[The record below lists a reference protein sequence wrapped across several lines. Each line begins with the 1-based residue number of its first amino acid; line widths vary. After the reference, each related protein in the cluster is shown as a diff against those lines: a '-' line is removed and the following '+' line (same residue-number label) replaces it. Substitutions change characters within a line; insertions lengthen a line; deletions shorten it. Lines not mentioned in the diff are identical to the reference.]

1 MLREVPGEMT
11 IQSANRFGGGAT
23 PDLRS
28 SRGRR
33 GTGILCL
40 VIGLLASALPAWAAE
55 IVEVRVGRHPGF
67 TRVVFEL
74 DRAAGYRI
82 ERSDPSQE
90 RAGLVVSLEAR
101 SAARKI
107 DSGKALI
114 EQVVVEPMGARSVAR
129 VRLAK
134 DGLRLKEMIL
144 TNPPRIV
151 LDVLSDTPPAPVVA
165 KAKPTASKA
174 TPAVAES
181 KPAPAPAPRPK
192 QASDQARTPAQQTA
206 SATPSRADRAVTS
219 TSKSGQQTAA
229 APTGRTEPAR
239 RAGSTPNDAASKA
252 LAEATALA
260 AETAAGPLD
269 SADELFGDDPQDE
282 LDEPSSALGAAE
294 ALARMGEPQ
303 EQGARKAP
311 VQKVARPQPAP
322 TPIEKPGA
330 QATPRP
336 MVAKSKSSDEGGGWL
351 TWAFVAVGAIVLVV
365 GGLFVARRRS
375 AASEGY
381 EDASED
387 SDGYVDDDD
396 MAIAPAG
403 ENPFGGLA
411 GGASGDREAG
421 DMLGGPSEVTVP
433 PMAADDD
440 DTTIVSA
447 LAGEPDEEKESES
460 VVFDDSAEGETVMD
474 DMEVISRDQ
483 VNESLGGAMPPSMGG
498 VPEEFQQM
506 MAEMSRRMEALE
518 SRCDELVDAR
528 DRLERQVA
536 AQTEEL
542 RVQRAAIARTQRAV
556 RNLGRPEG
564 EEPEATEPAL
574 RDPNQPTS

>member
-1 MLREVPGEMT
+1 MT
-11 IQSANRFGGGAT
+11 KQSANRFGGGRR

-33 GTGILCL
+33 GIGILCL
-40 VIGLLASALPAWAAE
+40 VVGLLASAVPAWAAE

-82 ERSDPSQE
+82 ERSDPSKE
-90 RAGLVVSLEAR
+90 RAGLVVSLEA
-101 SAARKI
+101 SSIPRKI

-114 EQVVVEPMGARSVAR
+114 EQVSVEPMGARSIAR

-165 KAKPTASKA
+165 KASPTVAKPKPTVAPTVAKSK
-174 TPAVAES
+174 PVVVES
-181 KPAPAPAPRPK
+181 QPAPAPDAAPSRE
-192 QASDQARTPAQQTA
+192 QA
-206 SATPSRADRAVTS
+206 ATPDRKPV
-219 TSKSGQQTAA
+219 QQTAA
-229 APTGRTEPAR
+229 APIGRTEPTR
-239 RAGSTPNDAASKA
+239 RAEAPRDNAAATA
-252 LAEATALA
+252 LAEAKALA
-260 AETAAGPLD
+260 VDQAAELGD
-269 SADELFGDDPQDE
+269 NVEDLFGDDPQRE
-282 LDEPSSALGAAE
+282 LDEPASALGAAE
-294 ALARMGEPQ
+294 ELARMRASQ
-303 EQGARKAP
+303 DGAGRTSP
-311 VQKVARPQPAP
+311 VQKAAKPQPAP
-322 TPIEKPGA
+322 QPIEKPGA
-330 QATPRP
+330 KPTPRP

-351 TWAFVAVGAIVLVV
+351 TWALAGAGAIVLVV

-375 AASEGY
+375 ASAEGY
-381 EDASED
+381 DDSSED
-387 SDGYVDDDD
+387 SGYVDDDD
-396 MAIAPAG
+396 MAIAPID

-411 GGASGDREAG
+411 GSASGKG
-421 DMLGGPSEVTVP
+421 DSSKMSGGPSEVTVP
-433 PMAADDD
+433 PMMTGDG
-440 DTTIVSA
+440 DTTIVSVA
-447 LAGEPDEEKESES
+447 DEEKESES

-483 VNESLGGAMPPSMGG
+483 VNESLGGGMPGAMGG
-498 VPEEFQQM
+498 IPEEFQQM

>member
-1 MLREVPGEMT
+1 MT
-11 IQSANRFGGGAT
+11 KQSANRFGGGRR

-33 GTGILCL
+33 GIGILCL
-40 VIGLLASALPAWAAE
+40 VVGLLASAVPAWAAE

-82 ERSDPSQE
+82 ERSDPSKE
-90 RAGLVVSLEAR
+90 RAGLVVSLEA
-101 SAARKI
+101 SSIPRKI

-114 EQVVVEPMGARSVAR
+114 EQVSVEPMGARSVAR

-151 LDVLSDTPPAPVVA
+151 LDVLSDTPPEPVVA
-165 KAKPTASKA
+165 KATPTVAKPK
-174 TPAVAES
+174 AVAKPEPVVAET
-181 KPAPAPAPRPK
+181 KPAPAPAPSPK
-192 QASDQARTPAQQTA
+192 QVTAPARKPAQQTA
-206 SATPSRADRAVTS
+206 AATADRTGSAPAR
-219 TSKSGQQTAA
+219 QTQKAAA
-229 APTGRTEPAR
+229 APTGRTEPTP
-239 RAGSTPNDAASKA
+239 RAEAPRDDTAGKAAGAA
-252 LAEATALA
+252 LAEARALA
-260 AETAAGPLD
+260 ADTTDDLED
-269 SADELFGDDPQDE
+269 SAEDLFQDDPQS
-282 LDEPSSALGAAE
+282 EPSSALSAAE
-294 ALARMGEPQ
+294 ALARMGEPRDDMD
-303 EQGARKAP
+303 EAGRTVP
-311 VQKVARPQPAP
+311 VQKVAKPQPAP
-322 TPIEKPGA
+322 KPVEKPGA
-330 QATPRP
+330 KSTERP
-336 MVAKSKSSDEGGGWL
+336 MMVAKSKSSDEGSGWL
-351 TWAFVAVGAIVLVV
+351 IWALAGVGAIVLVA

-375 AASEGY
+375 AAAEGY
-381 EDASED
+381 DDSSEASED
-387 SDGYVDDDD
+387 YYDDDD

-411 GGASGDREAG
+411 GDASGAG
-421 DMLGGPSEVTVP
+421 RRDQMLGGPSEVTVP
-433 PMAADDD
+433 PMMSDDG

-447 LAGEPDEEKESES
+447 MDDEEKESES
-460 VVFDDSAEGETVMD
+460 VVFDDSAEGATVMD

-483 VNESLGGAMPPSMGG
+483 VNESLGGGMPPAMGAG
-498 VPEEFQQM
+498 IPEEFQQM

-564 EEPEATEPAL
+564 EEQEATEPAL